1 MAEFPVPLDNLIAY
15 VKTLHLDGGPLEN
28 VSDAFAVS
36 EQLDQQSDALIGYF
50 VDQARRSGL
59 SWSQIG
65 AAMGV
70 TKQAA
75 QKRFVPGQESILLRE
90 IGASGTGHKPFSRFT
105 DRAIRVLFAAD
116 RLAADST
123 AADSTAADSTA
134 TGQAESA
141 ERSPIG
147 AAHLAAAFLSEPEG
161 LAAKA
166 ISKAGLL
173 PEQVYGAVGIGPA
186 PQLPNQDRASVSEL
200 TFDDSAKATFREALK
215 WALRMGHNY
224 IGTEHLL
231 LGVLFIGGPVAEGFA
246 GLGLTPQRAE
256 GLVTAELTDYV
267 ARLQGQLS
275 SVGRNRPAPEPGE
288 LRLRGGLF
296 ASPCVGSRLRH

>member
-15 VKTLHLDGGPLEN
+15 VKTLRPEGGPLEN

-36 EQLDQQSDALIGYF
+36 EQLDEQSDALLGYF

-90 IGASGTGHKPFSRFT
+90 IGASAAGHKPFSRFT

-116 RLAADST
+116 RLATDST
-123 AADSTAADSTA
+123 AAHTAA
-134 TGQAESA
+134 GQAERA
-141 ERSPIG
+141 ARSPIG
-147 AAHLAAAFLSEPEG
+147 AAQLVAAFLSEPEG

-166 ISKAGLL
+166 IRQAGLTD
-173 PEQVYGAVGIGPA
+173 EQVYAVAGTGPA

-200 TFDDSAKATFREALK
+200 SFDDSTKATFREALK

-231 LGVLFIGGPVAEGFA
+231 LGVLFTGGPVAEGLT

-256 GLVTAELTDYV
+256 ELVTAELADYV

-288 LRLRGGLF
+288 LRPRERLVCFALRG
-296 ASPCVGSRLRH
+296 

>member
-15 VKTLHLDGGPLEN
+15 VKTLHPEGGPLEN